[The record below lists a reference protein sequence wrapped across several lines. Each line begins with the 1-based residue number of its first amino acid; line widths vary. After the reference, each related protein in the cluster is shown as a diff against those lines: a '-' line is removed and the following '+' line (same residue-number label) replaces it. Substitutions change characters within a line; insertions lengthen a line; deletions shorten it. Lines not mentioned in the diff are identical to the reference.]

1 MKKLPGPPKIM
12 GATRHAWHR
21 SDRTFHPRFISAN
34 SESDLGSI
42 AADVP
47 AFGALKLHAIIQPL
61 SEEFMEFEQITKRL
75 EWLDDQERKSKA
87 SVSDL
92 GKSLAALETTVNA
105 ISKQIK
111 TITKEVS
118 DLGPAAARLN
128 QFDQIL
134 SKQRTELNR
143 AFEEIEKNAQR
154 HEREA
159 VQQHQI
165 ELKQVNASV
174 DGLRS
179 EIDFESIKK
188 QLKDQA
194 MEDKRLSLAIQ
205 DIQPKIEE
213 ALKQIEAGLNISKES
228 EETNRQ
234 NLKRITDIQAE
245 MTAVRRRADEAREK
259 TTLHTDSIRN
269 LENRINELL
278 ESEAGRKEAQT
289 AFLNEQVLAQ
299 VKRDR
304 AWKDWQTKYEIFKK
318 QAENMDLQ
326 VAALDDT
333 IRAAKRSQ
341 TRITNS
347 IKSWNVALLKLA
359 KCSVWQ
365 RTASARNGW
374 PSRPMNRN
382 VGLATPLSWK
392 RRCAICA
399 KTLINSKAKSR
410 GSMILLK
417 LFRINCTRLPPHG
430 H

>member
-1 MKKLPGPPKIM
+1 
-12 GATRHAWHR
+12 
-21 SDRTFHPRFISAN
+21 
-34 SESDLGSI
+34 
-42 AADVP
+42 
-47 AFGALKLHAIIQPL
+47 
-61 SEEFMEFEQITKRL
+61 MEFEQITKRL

-92 GKSLAALETTVNA
+92 GKSLTALETTVNA

-134 SKQRTELNR
+134 SKQRTELNK

-154 HEREA
+154 REREA

-165 ELKQVNASV
+165 ELKDVNASIA
-174 DGLRS
+174 GLRS

-194 MEDKRLSLAIQ
+194 LEGKRLSLVVQ
-205 DIQPKIEE
+205 DMQQKIEE
-213 ALKQIEAGLNISKES
+213 ALKQIESGLNISKES

-299 VKRDR
+299 VERDR
-304 AWKDWQTKYEIFKK
+304 AWKDWQTKYEILRNKRK
-318 QAENMDLQ
+318 IWICKLPHW
-326 VAALDDT
+326 T
-333 IRAAKRSQ
+333 IRSARQSARK
-341 TRITNS
+341 TRTTNS
-347 IKSWNVALLKLA
+347 IKSWNAGSLRSA
-359 KCSVWQ
+359 KCSVW
-365 RTASARNGW
+365 RKTASARNGW
-374 PSRPMNRN
+374 PSKPMNRN
-382 VGLATPLSWK
+382 VGQATPFPWK
-392 RRCAICA
+392 RQCAICA
-399 KTLINSKAKSR
+399 KTWINLKATSHS
-410 GSMILLK
+410 SMILLK
-417 LFRINCTRLPPHG
+417 LFKINCTRPPAPLSSNYRN
-430 H
+430 